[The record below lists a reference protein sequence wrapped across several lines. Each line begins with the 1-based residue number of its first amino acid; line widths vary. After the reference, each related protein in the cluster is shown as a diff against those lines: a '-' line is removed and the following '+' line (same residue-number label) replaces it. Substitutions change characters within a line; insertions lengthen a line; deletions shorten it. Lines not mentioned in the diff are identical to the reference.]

1 MIFLIC
7 FVFLDQ
13 MSRIHSESQIS
24 PRIQRRDD
32 SGCYNQEDCGDWMI
46 CDWGTGGGSCAGC
59 QSGVNCEDFQNLA
72 TKYQC
77 YNECLQMEQCKS
89 SLLRL
94 HFNAVMMVL

>member
-1 MIFLIC
+1 
-7 FVFLDQ
+7 